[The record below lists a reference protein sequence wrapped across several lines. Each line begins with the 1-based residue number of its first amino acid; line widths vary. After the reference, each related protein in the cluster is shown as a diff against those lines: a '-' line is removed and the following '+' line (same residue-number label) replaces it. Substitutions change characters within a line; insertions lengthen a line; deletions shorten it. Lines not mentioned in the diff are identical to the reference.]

1 MNERPIV
8 EGRWVVRALR
18 MIPKLDWILLAAGI
32 WMTLVLVATLVGEW
46 IAPYDHVQ
54 QSIMVRNLPPGSPD
68 GQGGTHVLG
77 TDLLGRDLLSR
88 IIAGARVS
96 MVVGILG
103 VGTAAFVGT
112 LLGTLAGYARGRT
125 EAIVMRIVDIQMAIP
140 FLLLAL
146 VFLFLFGRSFLNVV
160 GILALLRWPVF
171 ARTARS
177 LALNLR
183 TTEFVEAAGML
194 GYSHARILAKHMWP
208 NMASPLIVLATLE
221 MARLIIA
228 EATLSFLGMGV
239 QPPHTSWGR
248 MIAQGR
254 NNISSAS
261 WNVVYPGL
269 AILFT
274 AGSTNMLANWLRE
287 ITDPLRKRSRQDSRR
302 GN

>member
-1 MNERPIV
+1 MSGGATTEQQGLFR
-8 EGRWVVRALR
+8 GALR
-18 MIPKLDWILLAAGI
+18 TIVKMDWIVLAAAI
-32 WMTLVLVATLVGEW
+32 WMTMVVVAAVVGEW
-46 IAPYDHVQ
+46 IAPYDHAQ
-54 QSIMVRNLPPGSPD
+54 QNIGVRNLAPGSPD
-68 GQGGTHVLG
+68 GQGGTHLLG

-88 IIAGARVS
+88 IIAGARIS
-96 MVVGILG
+96 LLVGILS
-103 VGTAAFVGT
+103 VGTAGLMGT
-112 LLGTLAGYARGRT
+112 VLGTLAGYVRGRT
-125 EAIVMRIVDIQMAIP
+125 EAIVMRVVDIQMAIP

-146 VFLFLFGRSFLNVV
+146 VFLFLFGRSLFNVV
-160 GILALLRWPVF
+160 LILALLRWPVF

-194 GYSHARILAKHMWP
+194 GYSHTRILAKHMWP
-208 NMASPLIVLATLE
+208 NMASPLIALATLE
-221 MARLIIA
+221 IARLIIA
-228 EATLSFLGMGV
+228 EATLSFLGLGV

-287 ITDPLRKRSRQDSRR
+287 ITDPLRKRSP
-302 GN
+302 

>member
-1 MNERPIV
+1 MRDEAVNERSKV
-8 EGRWVVRALR
+8 EERRILRALR
-18 MIPKLDWILLAAGI
+18 LILRVDWILCVAVI
-32 WMTLVLVATLVGEW
+32 WMTLVLLAALIGEW
-46 IAPYDHVQ
+46 IAPYDHAQ
-54 QSIMVRNLPPGSPD
+54 QDIMVRNYPPGSPD
-68 GQGGTHVLG
+68 REGVGTHLLG

-96 MVVGILG
+96 MLVGMLS
-103 VGTAAFVGT
+103 VGTAAFAGT
-112 LLGTLAGYARGRT
+112 VLGTLAGYARGRT
-125 EAIVMRIVDIQMAIP
+125 EAIVMRVVDIQMAIP

-146 VFLFLFGRSFLNVV
+146 VFLFLFGRSLLNVV

-177 LALNLR
+177 LALSLR

-194 GYSHARILAKHMWP
+194 GYSHARILARHIWP
-208 NMASPLIVLATLE
+208 NMASPLVVLATLE

-254 NNISSAS
+254 DNISSAS

-269 AILFT
+269 AILLT

-287 ITDPLRKRSRQDSRR
+287 ITDPLRKRSP
-302 GN
+302 

>member
-1 MNERPIV
+1 MREEAVNERSIV
-8 EGRWVVRALR
+8 EERRVLGALR
-18 MIPKLDWILLAAGI
+18 LILKVDWILLVAGI
-32 WMTLVLVATLVGEW
+32 WMALVLVAALVGEW
-46 IAPYDHVQ
+46 TAPYDHAQ
-54 QSIMVRNLPPGSPD
+54 QNIMVRNLPPGSSD
-68 GQGGTHVLG
+68 GEGGTHILG

-88 IIAGARVS
+88 VIAGARVS
-96 MVVGILG
+96 LVVGILS
-103 VGTAAFVGT
+103 VGTAAFAGT
-112 LLGTLAGYARGRT
+112 VLGTLAGYVRGRT
-125 EAIVMRIVDIQMAIP
+125 EAIVMRVVDIQMAIP

-146 VFLFLFGRSFLNVV
+146 VFLFLFGRSLFNVV

-177 LALNLR
+177 LALSLR

-194 GYSHARILAKHMWP
+194 GYSHARILRRHIWP

-221 MARLIIA
+221 MARLVIA

-287 ITDPLRKRSRQDSRR
+287 ITDPLRKRIR
-302 GN
+302 

>member
-1 MNERPIV
+1 MREEAVNESSNV
-8 EGRWVVRALR
+8 EDRRILRALGL
-18 MIPKLDWILLAAGI
+18 MLKVDWILPVAVI
-32 WMTLVLVATLVGEW
+32 WMTLVLLAALIGDW
-46 IAPYDHVQ
+46 IAPYDHAQ
-54 QSIMVRNLPPGSPD
+54 QDIMVRNSPPGSLD
-68 GQGGTHVLG
+68 REGGTHLLG

-88 IIAGARVS
+88 IIAGARIS
-96 MVVGILG
+96 LVVGVLS
-103 VGTAAFVGT
+103 VGTAALAGT
-112 LLGTLAGYARGRT
+112 VLGTLAGYARGRI
-125 EAIVMRIVDIQMAIP
+125 EAIVMRVVDIQMAIP

-146 VFLFLFGRSFLNVV
+146 VFLFLFGRSLFNVV

-177 LALNLR
+177 LALSLR

-194 GYSHARILAKHMWP
+194 GYSHARILWRHIWP

-287 ITDPLRKRSRQDSRR
+287 ITDPLRKRSH
-302 GN
+302 

>member
-1 MNERPIV
+1 MREEAVDQSSNV
-8 EGRWVVRALR
+8 EDRRILR
-18 MIPKLDWILLAAGI
+18 TLRLMLKVDWILLVAVI
-32 WMTLVLVATLVGEW
+32 WMTLVLLAALVGDW
-46 IAPYDHVQ
+46 IAPYDHAQ
-54 QSIMVRNLPPGSPD
+54 QDIMVRNSPPGSPD
-68 GQGGTHVLG
+68 RDGGTHLLG

-96 MVVGILG
+96 LVVGMLS
-103 VGTAAFVGT
+103 VGTAAFAGT
-112 LLGTLAGYARGRT
+112 VLGTLAGYARGRT
-125 EAIVMRIVDIQMAIP
+125 EAIVMRVADIQMAIP

-146 VFLFLFGRSFLNVV
+146 VFLFLFGRSLFNVV

-177 LALNLR
+177 LALSLR

-194 GYSHARILAKHMWP
+194 GYSHARILGKHIWP

-254 NNISSAS
+254 DSISSAS

-287 ITDPLRKRSRQDSRR
+287 ITDPLRKRSR
-302 GN
+302 